1 MYIYGEGL
9 PQCFRGKESTGNAGD
24 VYSVRGVGRFPGGGD
39 GNPLQYSCWG
49 NPMDREA
56 LETIVHRIKRS
67 QI

>member
-9 PQCFRGKESTGNAGD
+9 PQCFRGKESTSNAVPGL
-24 VYSVRGVGRFPGGGD
+24 GRFPEGGD

-56 LETIVHRIKRS
+56 LETVVHRIARS